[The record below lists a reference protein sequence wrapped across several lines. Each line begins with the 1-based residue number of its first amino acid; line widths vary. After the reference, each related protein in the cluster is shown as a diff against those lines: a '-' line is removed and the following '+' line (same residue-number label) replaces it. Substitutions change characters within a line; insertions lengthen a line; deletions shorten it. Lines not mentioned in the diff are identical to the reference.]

1 MVRLSPLGPRPL
13 IQVRPFPLSRAE
25 QPGGAQGGGAA
36 AVEETER
43 VYKEIDAKHPT
54 HQWVVINT
62 DALRRVVSQELF
74 GAEAGD
80 RTVPRKARERVEEI
94 RQSRP

>member
-1 MVRLSPLGPRPL
+1 VSG
-13 IQVRPFPLSRAE
+13 
-25 QPGGAQGGGAA
+25 
-36 AVEETER
+36 
-43 VYKEIDAKHPT
+43 
-54 HQWVVINT
+54 ING

-80 RTVPRKARERVEEI
+80 RTVPRKVRQRVEEI

>member
-1 MVRLSPLGPRPL
+1 MVASG
-13 IQVRPFPLSRAE
+13 AA
-25 QPGGAQGGGAA
+25 GGAQGGGAA
-36 AVEETER
+36 VKETER
-43 VYKEIDAKHPT
+43 VYKEIDAKRPT